1 MIKLNKDDE
10 KWLKQAISEVFKEVK
25 SKRLTKSDCFKAVMK
40 SVLSDALKAL
50 EDTEAEWEL
59 DHNSQKLRE
68 EFHLL
73 HHYLG
78 YLKRFCERKG

>member
-1 MIKLNKDDE
+1 MTDIKKSDE
-10 KWLKQAISEVFKEVK
+10 KWLVEAINDVFKEAK
-25 SKRLTKSDCFKAVMK
+25 SKGLDKLNCFKAVMK

-59 DHNSQKLRE
+59 DHNSQELRE
-68 EFHLL
+68 KFLLL